1 MTNTTK
7 IGKGVD
13 IKPVHVLIDAAIT
26 TSKPVNVPLHEIA
39 ERCGLLRSGSKTV
52 SPVMSMLRSG
62 AMRLPMDKVMVV
74 ADELNIDRRVLFT
87 SLLRDTI
94 FGLIVKADVP
104 KIKEDETP
112 EEREDRKA
120 AEISRRLQIK
130 EFERVWA
137 DVASIMAFTHSEREE
152 PFLAA
157 IREVEEEVGHEI
169 QPSASVISDF
179 KNLLRDQYSL

>member
-1 MTNTTK
+1 MTDINKVT
-7 IGKGVD
+7 KGVD

-26 TSKPVNVPLHEIA
+26 TNKPVNVPLHEIA

-74 ADELNIDRRVLFT
+74 ADELNIDRRVLFI

-94 FGLIVKADVP
+94 FGLTVKADVP
-104 KIKEDETP
+104 KVKEDETP

-120 AEISRRLQIK
+120 AEISRRLQVK
-130 EFERVWA
+130 EFERVWS
-137 DVASIMAFTHSEREE
+137 DVASILAYTHSEHEE

-157 IREVEEEVGHEI
+157 IREVEEEVGHKI
-169 QPSASVISDF
+169 KPDSATISDF
-179 KNLLRDQYSL
+179 KNLLRDQYAL